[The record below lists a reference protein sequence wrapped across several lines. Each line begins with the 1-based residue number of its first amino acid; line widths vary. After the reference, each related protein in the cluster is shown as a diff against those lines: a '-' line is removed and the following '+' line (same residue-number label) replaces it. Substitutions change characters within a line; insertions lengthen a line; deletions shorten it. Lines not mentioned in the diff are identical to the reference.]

1 MAHPGTSSNAVV
13 ALPEK
18 GMRRRNHE
26 LAFLPAALEIV
37 ETPPS
42 PLGRAIGAT
51 IIAVFLLALTW
62 ASLGS
67 VDIVATAPGKIIP
80 SGRSKVIQPFE
91 TGVVRAIHVHD
102 DDTVKAGQVLI
113 ELDPTINA
121 AERDRSKSDLVAARL
136 DVARLRAAL
145 AGGADPVA
153 DFHPPENSPP
163 SLVAMQ
169 QQYLLSQTNEHRS
182 KIAALDRQ
190 LAQKEAERATAQATI
205 AKIQALIPLLQQ
217 QVDIRKA
224 LFEHETGSR
233 VLYLQTLQQLVE
245 QQQELDVQKSKFDET
260 AAAVA
265 AIKETRAQTE
275 AEYRRTLYDD
285 LAKDEPKAAGL
296 AQDVIKA
303 EERTEL
309 QVLKAPV
316 DGTVQQL
323 AVHTVGGVVTPAQP
337 LLVLVPVDSHLE
349 IEAMVSNR
357 DIGFVEPGQQA
368 EIKIATF
375 NFTRYGLLHGKVL
388 SVSHDAVGKDD
399 LADPA
404 KDKGQ
409 PDGHSTRSPS
419 DDEGPVFAARVSL
432 DRTAMQIEG
441 KEVNLAP
448 GMAVTAE
455 IKTGERRIISYL
467 LSPLRKYRQDSLR
480 ER

>member
-1 MAHPGTSSNAVV
+1 MAPPGTSSNAVV

-121 AERDRSKSDLVAARL
+121 AERDRSKSDLVATRL

-265 AIKETRAQTE
+265 TIKETRTQTE

-285 LAKDEPKAAGL
+285 LAKDEPKVAGL

>member
-18 GMRRRNHE
+18 RMRRRNHE

-102 DDTVKAGQVLI
+102 GDTVKAGQVLI

-303 EERTEL
+303 EGRTEL

-357 DIGFVEPGQQA
+357 DIGFVQPGQQA

-409 PDGHSTRSPS
+409 PDGHSARSPS

-441 KEVNLAP
+441 KEVRLAP

>member
-1 MAHPGTSSNAVV
+1 MAEAATSSNAIV
-13 ALPEK
+13 AFPEK
-18 GMRRRNHE
+18 GVRRRNHE

-51 IIAVFLLALTW
+51 IIAVFLLAVAW

-102 DDTVKAGQVLI
+102 GEMVNAGQVLI
-113 ELDPTINA
+113 DLDPTINA
-121 AERDRSKSDLVAARL
+121 AERDHSKSDLVAARL

-145 AGGADPVA
+145 AGAADPVS
-153 DFHPPENSPP
+153 DFYPPEEAPP
-163 SLVAMQ
+163 ALVAMQ
-169 QQYLLSQTNEHRS
+169 RQYLLSQTSEHRS

-245 QQQELDVQKSKFDET
+245 QQQELAVQKSKFDET

-285 LAKDEPKAAGL
+285 LSKAEPKAAGL
-296 AQDVIKA
+296 AQDVIKT
-303 EERTEL
+303 EERTKL
-309 QVLKAPV
+309 QALKAPV

-337 LLVLVPVDSHLE
+337 LLVLVPIDSHLE

-409 PDGHSTRSPS
+409 PDGHSARSPS

-441 KEVNLAP
+441 KEVRLAP

>member
-18 GMRRRNHE
+18 RMRRRNHE

-102 DDTVKAGQVLI
+102 GDTVKAGQVLI

-169 QQYLLSQTNEHRS
+169 QQYLLSQTKEHRS

-303 EERTEL
+303 EGRTEL

-357 DIGFVEPGQQA
+357 DIGFVQPGQQA

>member
-1 MAHPGTSSNAVV
+1 MAQAPTSSNAVV
-13 ALPEK
+13 AIPQK
-18 GMRRRNHE
+18 QMRRRSHE

-51 IIAVFLLALTW
+51 IIAGFLLAVAW

-102 DDTVKAGQVLI
+102 GDMVKAGQVLI

-121 AERDRSKSDLVAARL
+121 AERDHSKSDLVAARL

-145 AGGADPVA
+145 AGAADPVF
-153 DFHPPENSPP
+153 DFHPPEDAPP
-163 SLVAMQ
+163 ALVVMQ
-169 QQYLLSQTNEHRS
+169 RQYLLSQTSEHRS

-205 AKIQALIPLLQQ
+205 AKIQALIPVLQQ
-217 QVDIRKA
+217 QVDIRKT

-245 QQQELDVQKSKFDET
+245 QQQELAVQKSKCDET

-285 LAKDEPKAAGL
+285 LAKAEPKAAGL

-303 EERTEL
+303 EERTKL

-316 DGTVQQL
+316 DGMVQQL

-368 EIKIATF
+368 EIKVATF

-409 PDGHSTRSPS
+409 QDGHAARSPTE
-419 DDEGPVFAARVSL
+419 DEGAVYAARVSL
-432 DRTAMQIEG
+432 DRIAMQIEG
-441 KEVNLAP
+441 KGVNLAP

>member
-18 GMRRRNHE
+18 RMRRRNHE

>member
-1 MAHPGTSSNAVV
+1 MAHPSTSSNAVV

-265 AIKETRAQTE
+265 TIKETRTQTE

-285 LAKDEPKAAGL
+285 LAKDEPKVAGL